1 MIYKLVN
8 WHLDGRFSFGF
19 RLILGL
25 DQDFLPTVGQLQVI
39 LNLATVVAVGAHAF
53 KTSGWSWV

>member
-1 MIYKLVN
+1 M
-8 WHLDGRFSFGF
+8 
-19 RLILGL
+19 GL
-25 DQDFLPTVGQLQVI
+25 DQDFLPTVGQQQVI